1 MENIFFCS
9 ANIKNTFKEW
19 IEGKNYSK
27 IFILCDENTSKYCLT
42 ELEFLHNKAFIYKI
56 PSGEGYK
63 NIETT
68 QQIWSAMTARH
79 FDRNALLI
87 NLGGGVICD
96 LGGFCAATYK
106 RGIDFVHIPTT
117 LLAQVDA
124 SIGGKVGIDFEGYK
138 NQIGVFTLPKAV
150 FIDTIFLETL
160 PERELRAGF
169 AEIIKHCLTADKE
182 MWNEISTLPW
192 KEQDWDTLVQHSVRY
207 KKIIVEKDFQ
217 EKNVRKL
224 LNFGHTIGHALESH
238 FLEQKDSLLHGEAI
252 AWGMIGES
260 FIAVQKGFIEKD
272 DLEEIQDYIAGQFG
286 DSKRFLSDKD
296 VEEITQLALQDKKNQ
311 SGEIR
316 CTLLSE
322 IGRGIID
329 VPVAEYELQEA
340 LFYLNELNI

>member
-9 ANIKNTFKEW
+9 ANLTNTLKEW
-19 IEGKNYSK
+19 LSKQNYSK
-27 IFILCDENTSKYCLT
+27 IFILCDENTSKHCLT
-42 ELEFLHNKAFIYKI
+42 ALEFLWNKAFVFKI
-56 PSGEGYK
+56 PSGEAYK
-63 NIETT
+63 NIETA
-68 QQIWSAMTARH
+68 QQIWSAMTAQK

-87 NLGGGVICD
+87 NLGGGVIGD

-106 RGIDFVHIPTT
+106 RGIDFIQIPTT

-124 SIGGKVGIDFEGYK
+124 SVGGKVGIDFEGYK
-138 NQIGVFTLPKAV
+138 NQIGVFSLPKAV

-169 AEIIKHCLTADKE
+169 AEIIKHCLIADKE

-192 KEQDWDTLVQHSVRY
+192 KKQDWDTLVQHSVGY

-224 LNFGHTIGHALESH
+224 LNFGHTVGHALESH
-238 FLEQKDSLLHGEAI
+238 FLEQKEALLHGEAV
-252 AWGMIGES
+252 AWGMIAES
-260 FIAVQKGFIEKD
+260 FIAVQKGFIEKE
-272 DLEEIQDYIAGQFG
+272 DLDEIQDYIAGQFA
-286 DSKRFLSDKD
+286 DSKIFLSDKD

-329 VPVAEYELQEA
+329 VPVAEHELQEA
-340 LFYLNELNI
+340 LFYLNEIH